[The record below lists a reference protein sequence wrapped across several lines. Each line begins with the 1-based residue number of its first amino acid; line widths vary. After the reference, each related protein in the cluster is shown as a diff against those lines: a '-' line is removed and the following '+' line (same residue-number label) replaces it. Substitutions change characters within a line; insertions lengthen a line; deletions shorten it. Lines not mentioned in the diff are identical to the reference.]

1 MKRYGYMAGRYVV
14 IMAGGKGD
22 RFWPASRL
30 KRPKHLLPIV
40 GDKPMLTQTVD
51 RLKGFIDPSCIYVIT
66 NSEQLE
72 GVRDVCPMLPE
83 ENVVAEPVGRDTAAV
98 VLVVLQLYAM
108 PMAISCTCTNR
119 FLNDGINSPTF
130 LYPKIGYASF

>member
-1 MKRYGYMAGRYVV
+1 MADRYVV
-14 IMAGGKGD
+14 IMAGGKGE

-51 RLKGFIDPSCIYVIT
+51 RLKGFIDPSRIYVIT

-72 GVRDVCPMLPE
+72 GVREVCPMLPE
-83 ENVVAEPVGRDTAAV
+83 ANVVAEPV
-98 VLVVLQLYAM
+98 
-108 PMAISCTCTNR
+108 
-119 FLNDGINSPTF
+119 
-130 LYPKIGYASF
+130 ASN